1 MQEAVAAE
9 VPQAPQDNAAQQA
22 PVEQDTA
29 QQAPVEIEQEEAPT
43 ENPAEQEQV
52 APPVQQEEITEET
65 TAPVQQEA
73 QESASLDNDN
83 DGNVDAT
90 IILSGVNFTVGT
102 ADLTE
107 EAAASLQTTAGL
119 LEKHAS
125 GQRFE
130 VAGYTD
136 SMGSPKRN
144 QQISEQR
151 AETVRNF
158 LIKQGI
164 KADLLI
170 SKGYGQDNPIAD
182 NETQAGRAM
191 NRRVELHQITT
202 E

>member
-1 MQEAVAAE
+1 T
-9 VPQAPQDNAAQQA
+9 
-22 PVEQDTA
+22 PVK
-29 QQAPVEIEQEEAPT
+29 
-43 ENPAEQEQV
+43 QEQV
-52 APPVQQEEITEET
+52 ALPVQQEVQVKEVEAPPVQQK
-65 TAPVQQEA
+65 A
-73 QESASLDNDN
+73 QESAILDNDN

-102 ADLTE
+102 ANLTE
-107 EAAASLQTTAGL
+107 EAAATLETTASL

-136 SMGSPKRN
+136 SMGSPRRN
-144 QQISEQR
+144 RQISEQR

-164 KADLLI
+164 KANLLI
-170 SKGYGQDNPIAD
+170 RKGYGHENPIAD
-182 NETQAGRAM
+182 NDTQEGRAM
-191 NRRVELHQITT
+191 NRRVELHQITA